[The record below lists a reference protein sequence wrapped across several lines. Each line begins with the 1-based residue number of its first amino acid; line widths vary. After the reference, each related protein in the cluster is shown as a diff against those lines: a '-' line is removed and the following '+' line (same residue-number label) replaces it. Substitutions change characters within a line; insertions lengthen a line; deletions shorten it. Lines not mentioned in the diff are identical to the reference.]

1 MLSEIPIFKTLMG
14 RNFLIE
20 IQNKILY
27 KLYYFFPIIDKYL
40 VSLKKLDINK
50 NKDLLNNFFIYKRF
64 TKNQRFEASNIA
76 KVSKDIDELQD
87 NLAWDYKYKNIK

>member
-1 MLSEIPIFKTLMG
+1 M
-14 RNFLIE
+14 
-20 IQNKILY
+20 
-27 KLYYFFPIIDKYL
+27 
-40 VSLKKLDINK
+40 DINK